1 MRIQII
7 SQSYAIVGS
16 IMNVTIRHDRE
27 VVEVGQLACLQN
39 DERQILASRIN
50 ETTVKCEIS
59 FMRTGNHTLR
69 LVDLEAPMR
78 FTSNYVFI
86 QAFPVEVP

>member
-27 VVEVGQLACLQN
+27 VVEVGQLACLHN
-39 DERQILASRIN
+39 DER
-50 ETTVKCEIS
+50 
-59 FMRTGNHTLR
+59 
-69 LVDLEAPMR
+69 
-78 FTSNYVFI
+78 
-86 QAFPVEVP
+86 